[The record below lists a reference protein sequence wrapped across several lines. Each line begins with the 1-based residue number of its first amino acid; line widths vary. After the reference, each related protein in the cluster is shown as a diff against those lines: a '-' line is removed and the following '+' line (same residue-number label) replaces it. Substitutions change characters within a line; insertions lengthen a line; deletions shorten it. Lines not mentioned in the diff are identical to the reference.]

1 MSYRSAPLLLA
12 VMAIALLSGCVI
24 DHTGRSGSYLLQSRM
39 DTLREKN
46 RGLEQ
51 DVARERGRVDRIEQR
66 ASEARRRYADAGA
79 SVQALMEDLS
89 YLRGDVA
96 FVKDELGRRGTLS
109 EDMDL
114 RLSGV
119 EGQLVHVEDAL
130 VLGLDGY
137 SLAPV
142 VMPAPVPSPSN
153 ANPAS
158 GSEPSLPTGA
168 GSGGSTSVPAETAGA
183 KPEAGSVAG
192 PVESAGSTSV
202 DAPSAGS
209 KVAASVEGTPQ
220 TGGVAAAPVAEEV
233 RVEPAPPG
241 PAEVLFTEGKALYTQ
256 GKWRDAGRRFLK
268 IRKKHSSSEHVL
280 ESQFLLSMC
289 LFELQRY
296 KDALSEFQKVI
307 DARGSVEL
315 SAQSMYMQGMSFLK
329 LGTSEDREAAE
340 IFFGDVTA
348 NWPKSSWAKKAKK
361 ELGALRGN

>member
-1 MSYRSAPLLLA
+1 MSYRTAPLLLA
-12 VMAIALLSGCVI
+12 GMAIVLLSGCVI
-24 DHTGRSGSYLLQSRM
+24 DHTGRSGSYLLKSRM
-39 DTLREKN
+39 DMLREKN

-114 RLSGV
+114 RLSGLD
-119 EGQLVHVEDAL
+119 GQLVHVEDAL

-137 SLAPV
+137 TLAPV
-142 VMPAPVPSPSN
+142 VMPEPVPSPKN

-158 GSEPSLPTGA
+158 SSEPSLPGGVGA
-168 GSGGSTSVPAETAGA
+168 SGSPAAPAETAGV
-183 KPEAGSVAG
+183 KPGAGSVAKPAG
-192 PVESAGSTSV
+192 PTPVE
-202 DAPSAGS
+202 APPAES
-209 KVAASVEGTPQ
+209 KVVASVEGPPRAG
-220 TGGVAAAPVAEEV
+220 GGVSAPVAEEV
-233 RVEPAPPG
+233 QVEPPPPG
-241 PAEVLFTEGKALYTQ
+241 PAEVLFGEGKALYDQ

-289 LFELQRY
+289 LFELERY

-329 LGTSEDREAAE
+329 LGTPEDREAAE
-340 IFFGDVTA
+340 IFFGDVAA